1 MQQYI
6 GQARATEYQI
16 ALLAFLDDDI
26 CSASSTEVNVPSR
39 HIRFDQIPPAGTFK
53 INIALSISFPPRTL
67 CKIIYRIVFDLRQHS
82 RQGSHGVDLVMKIT
96 YFILTTFQRA
106 VPV

>member
-16 ALLAFLDDDI
+16 ALQAFLDDDI

-39 HIRFDQIPPAGTFK
+39 HIRFDQIPPASAFK
-53 INIALSISFPPRTL
+53 INIAFSISFPPRTL
-67 CKIIYRIVFDLRQHS
+67 CKIIYRMVLHLRQNS
-82 RQGSHGVDLVMKIT
+82 RQGGHGVDPIIKIA